1 LSAPRARRATAT
13 AGRAGTSIARREGRG
28 PGPCVHFNGHVDVVE
43 VGEGWTVEPFG
54 GLVRDGRV
62 WGRGACDMKGGHR
75 RGDGRGGG
83 VPRGAA
89 PTFNG
94 AIEISGTADEESGG
108 YGGVAWLAERGWF
121 SPERVQHVIIPEPLN
136 KDRVCLGHRG
146 VWWAEIETQ
155 GRIAHGSM
163 PFLGDCAVRHMAA
176 VIAEMEASLFPRLDA
191 IETAMPVVPEA
202 ARRATLN
209 INALHGG
216 EPAQEDGYSGLPAPN
231 VPHKCRMVLDRRYL
245 IEEDIAAVKGEMRA
259 LLDRVG
265 ARRPGFRYTM
275 RDLFEVRPSMTDR
288 DAPVVRAV
296 SAAVEAAL
304 GGRRTTSSRPA
315 PTTRSIST
323 GSAG

>member
-1 LSAPRARRATAT
+1 
-13 AGRAGTSIARREGRG
+13 
-28 PGPCVHFNGHVDVVE
+28 
-43 VGEGWTVEPFG
+43 
-54 GLVRDGRV
+54 
-62 WGRGACDMKGGHR
+62 M
-75 RGDGRGGG
+75 
-83 VPRGAA
+83 GAA
-89 PTFNG
+89 AAFLAVRPGFNG

-259 LLDRVG
+259 LLERVG

-304 GGRRTTSSRPA
+304 GRAPDYVVSPGTYDQKHIDRIGRLKNCIAYGPGVLDLA
-315 PTTRSIST
+315 HQPDEWI
-323 GSAG
+323 GIDDMVESATVMAFALDELLP